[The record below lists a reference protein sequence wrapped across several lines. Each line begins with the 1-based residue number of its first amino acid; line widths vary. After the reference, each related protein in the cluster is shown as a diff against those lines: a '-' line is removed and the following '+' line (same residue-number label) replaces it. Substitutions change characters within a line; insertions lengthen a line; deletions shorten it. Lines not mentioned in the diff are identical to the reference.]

1 VKPDDEG
8 AVTGFVAVIAV
19 ALVLVAGMVLDGGQ
33 LVTTGVEARRLA
45 ASAARAGAQEIDVDV
60 LRSTGTAR
68 LSPIAAR
75 RAALDYLAAADT
87 TGTVDVHGGRVTVTV
102 VLEHQMR
109 ILPLGTRA
117 ISATRAA
124 DAVAAIRDPGDL
136 P

>member
-1 VKPDDEG
+1 MKPDEEG

-33 LVTTGVEARRLA
+33 LVTSGVEARRLA
-45 ASAARAGAQEIDVDV
+45 ASAARAGAQEVDVDV
-60 LRSTGTAR
+60 LRYTGTAR
-68 LSPIAAR
+68 LSPVAAR

-87 TGTVDVHGGRVTVTV
+87 AGTVDVHGGRVTVSITI
-102 VLEHQMR
+102 EHQMR

-117 ISATRAA
+117 VRATRSA
-124 DAVAAIRDPGDL
+124 DAVAAVRDPGDL